1 MRLIDRLG
9 LAQKIVVVVAL
20 GLAFG
25 VLGSYLGSLG
35 NMVWGGWYAYAPLT
49 QSLSPPR
56 TGLAPWLRLLIWLA
70 LIGLWAVTSARVLRP
85 RQNGPASGPGPG

>member
-9 LAQKIVVVVAL
+9 LAQKIVLVVAL

-25 VLGSYLGSLG
+25 VLGNYLGSLG
-35 NMVWGGWYAYAPLT
+35 NAASSGWYAYAPLA
-49 QSLSPPR
+49 QSLPALH

-70 LIGLWAVTSARVLRP
+70 LIGLWTVASVQVLRTP
-85 RQNGPASGPGPG
+85 GSGPEPG